1 MKLSISKTR
10 VSRPLMAG
18 IIVAGSLLSFPS
30 FAQDGSGKEQKR
42 SWQRDLDKE
51 LEQLEKAKANLQK
64 QLSIDWKKK
73 QEEIMKSLDIDME
86 KVAEQAQEA
95 MKKVDFE
102 AIQRQVADAMEQSAK
117 ASEYITKEVQEEI
130 KQQMEKAKKEIEQSQ
145 LKHEKQ
151 MKEQLARAQKQIAE
165 AKERMKFDKLDMEK
179 NLRNAEEGIKKA
191 EQELKGFQEMI
202 YSMEADGLL
211 DTKIDYSIQTKD
223 GKLFINGKEQPNSVY
238 DKYKKYFKQPSVHIK
253 KEDGKFSIPQE

>member
-1 MKLSISKTR
+1 MKLSNSKTC
-10 VSRPLMAG
+10 VSRLLLVGFVIAG
-18 IIVAGSLLSFPS
+18 ALLSSPS
-30 FAQDGSGKEQKR
+30 FAQEGSGKEQKR

-86 KVAEQAQEA
+86 KVSQQTQEA
-95 MKKVDFE
+95 LKKVDFE
-102 AIQRQVADAMEQSAK
+102 AIQRQVAEALENSAK
-117 ASEYITKEVQEEI
+117 TSEYISKEVQDEI
-130 KQQMEKAKKEIEQSQ
+130 KLQMEKAKKDFEQSQ

-179 NLRNAEEGIKKA
+179 SLRSAEEGIKKA

-202 YSMEADGLL
+202 YAMEADGLL
-211 DTKIDYSIQTKD
+211 DTKNDYSIQVKD
-223 GKLFINGKEQPNSVY
+223 EKLYINGKEQPNSVY
-238 DKYKKYFKQPSVHIK
+238 NKYQKYFKQPSVHIK
-253 KEDGKFSIPQE
+253 KKDGKFSIPNE